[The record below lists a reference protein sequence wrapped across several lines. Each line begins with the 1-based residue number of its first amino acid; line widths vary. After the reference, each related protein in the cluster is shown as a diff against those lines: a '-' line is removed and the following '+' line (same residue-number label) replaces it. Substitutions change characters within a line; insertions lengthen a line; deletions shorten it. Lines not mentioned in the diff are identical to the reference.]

1 MARASS
7 DVVAVAAE
15 IEERRFDPWTLL
27 SRLGAA
33 IFLIALC
40 ITFAILEPAF
50 FQTRNLFNVMR
61 QISITGMMAIGM
73 TFVILTAGIDLSVGS
88 LLALAGIVCAAIVKG
103 GRGYLAAGAG
113 KGGEGPLGLAVAA
126 AIGVGLAGGLLQ
138 GLSITKMRIPPFV
151 VTLGGMSIFRGLAL
165 IFSAGQPISA
175 FKEDFRWW
183 GTGMIGPVPVP
194 VIIFLLFVLIA
205 YIILRYTQY
214 GRYIYAVGGNP
225 EAARLSGLNIDL
237 LITSVYGIVGFFCG
251 LGGFVLAARL
261 NSAEQRAGVGYELEV
276 IAAVVIGGTS
286 LFGGEGSVLST
297 LVGAMLIGVIKNGL
311 TVMNVNPYVQMV
323 IIGFIIILAVWIDQL
338 AKQRRR

>member
-1 MARASS
+1 
-7 DVVAVAAE
+7 
-15 IEERRFDPWTLL
+15 
-27 SRLGAA
+27 
-33 IFLIALC
+33 
-40 ITFAILEPAF
+40 
-50 FQTRNLFNVMR
+50 
-61 QISITGMMAIGM
+61 
-73 TFVILTAGIDLSVGS
+73 
-88 LLALAGIVCAAIVKG
+88 
-103 GRGYLAAGAG
+103 
-113 KGGEGPLGLAVAA
+113 
-126 AIGVGLAGGLLQ
+126 
-138 GLSITKMRIPPFV
+138 
-151 VTLGGMSIFRGLAL
+151 
-165 IFSAGQPISA
+165 FSAGQPISA

-183 GTGMIGPVPVP
+183 GAGMIGPVPVP

-276 IAAVVIGGTS
+276 IASVVIGGTS

-323 IIGFIIILAVWIDQL
+323 IIGLIIIFAVWIDQL